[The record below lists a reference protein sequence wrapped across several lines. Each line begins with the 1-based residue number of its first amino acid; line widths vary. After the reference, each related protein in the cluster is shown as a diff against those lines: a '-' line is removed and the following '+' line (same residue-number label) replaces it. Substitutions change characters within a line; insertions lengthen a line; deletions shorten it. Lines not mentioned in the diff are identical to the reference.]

1 MKVLAALALASC
13 SYVVRPPEPGPPEH
27 WVPCIENR
35 FFPALDTTAAVGY
48 SVLLGYG
55 AYWASQQHGSDAYGA
70 PVLAI
75 MVPVT
80 ALAFGLS
87 AYRGFKVTG
96 QCRDRHREYDKLVG
110 P

>member
-1 MKVLAALALASC
+1 MKLFAVLALASC

-35 FFPALDTTAAVGY
+35 FFPALDVAAAVGY
-48 SVLLGYG
+48 SALLVYG
-55 AYWASQQHGSDAYGA
+55 AYWASKQPGSDSYGA
-70 PVLAI
+70 PILGI
-75 MVPVT
+75 MVPIVGGG
-80 ALAFGLS
+80 FGYS

-96 QCRDRHREYDKLVG
+96 QCRDRHREYDKLV